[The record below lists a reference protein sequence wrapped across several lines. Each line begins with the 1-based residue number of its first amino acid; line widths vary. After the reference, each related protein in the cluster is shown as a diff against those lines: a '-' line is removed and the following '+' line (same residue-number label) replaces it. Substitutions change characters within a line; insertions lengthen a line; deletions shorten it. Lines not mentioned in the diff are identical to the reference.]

1 MSEQHPRD
9 EFDDVPDD
17 GPVGVHRKPRSP
29 WQSVL
34 PFLIVLIVV
43 PLLAWGVT
51 AIVKG
56 KPSNEAAPPAQSQ
69 GEVEVE
75 QSAPAPVPPAEEEGP
90 TGLPEDLS
98 DEGADPEPGGE
109 PAVEPAPVD
118 FAASVAVLNASGIN
132 GLAGSVTTVLQD
144 AGFANAWAGN
154 SSDAVTTSNTVYY
167 RDASLRSTAEA
178 VGNAIGVATL
188 VENAEAV
195 GDGPIT
201 VLLKAQ
207 P

>member
-1 MSEQHPRD
+1 M
-9 EFDDVPDD
+9 
-17 GPVGVHRKPRSP
+17 
-29 WQSVL
+29 
-34 PFLIVLIVV
+34 
-43 PLLAWGVT
+43 
-51 AIVKG
+51 
-56 KPSNEAAPPAQSQ
+56 
-69 GEVEVE
+69 
-75 QSAPAPVPPAEEEGP
+75 
-90 TGLPEDLS
+90 
-98 DEGADPEPGGE
+98 
-109 PAVEPAPVD
+109 EPAPVD